1 MAIEFSTNIPRTVK
15 FPYGDFKKIES
26 EYGVK
31 FLYTV
36 EQDGTR
42 DRLFA
47 TPKLHQQ
54 LQEAGMRA
62 GAVFTI
68 TKIEVE
74 GNRKDWKIEAQEQHG
89 NASQP
94 ATPTP
99 EKSKG
104 ETPAAN
110 GKPANGQPAQEAP
123 APAPA
128 APTASSKNGAPPAD
142 SPGFHDLK
150 QAMQHCLNSSYEVW
164 ERLDIDLPFTSEDV
178 RTVGITL
185 FLECS
190 RKGIVPQATEELPF

>member
-1 MAIEFSTNIPRTVK
+1 
-15 FPYGDFKKIES
+15 
-26 EYGVK
+26 
-31 FLYTV
+31 
-36 EQDGTR
+36 
-42 DRLFA
+42 
-47 TPKLHQQ
+47 
-54 LQEAGMRA
+54 MRA

-74 GNRKDWKIEAQEQHG
+74 GNRKDWKIEDQKQNGKA
-89 NASQP
+89 
-94 ATPTP
+94 
-99 EKSKG
+99 EK
-104 ETPAAN
+104 PAAPAPEQRQ

-128 APTASSKNGAPPAD
+128 PAAPAASSKNGAPPAD

-150 QAMQHCLNSSYEVW
+150 QAMQHCLHSSYEVW